1 MIYGLSNKY
10 AKNYCNRT
18 ILVQIVVKDV
28 VAYFFLRHGVYWLL
42 LQRGLTKRCP
52 VDMSSSGRSG
62 ARFLS
67 SYDRRYV
74 VKAMSTDEVTKMNRI
89 LKDYHQVI
97 WPSRWELYNRIEWD
111 YRKSGVFTLIFES
124 FKYYYNSFI

>member
-1 MIYGLSNKY
+1 
-10 AKNYCNRT
+10 
-18 ILVQIVVKDV
+18 
-28 VAYFFLRHGVYWLL
+28 
-42 LQRGLTKRCP
+42 
-52 VDMSSSGRSG
+52 MSSSGRSG